1 MKTTLMK
8 MTWWCLA
15 SPGAA
20 PTAVGA
26 DSRESEP
33 RRQGGMY
40 GTLVEMASTPL
51 ERAHRWLTPLKDVP
65 GGKRAAVDR
74 SCGSTNRQASVPGG
88 RKSSGRVAAP
98 RTADLCARESRHP
111 SGLHTG
117 GRQTELVLPASAAEV
132 VAARGRDVGTRGLTV
147 SDRAAASKS
156 SYYVSWNR
164 DCTPSVLTLPIRS
177 GAAFRRT
184 RGDEMAPVGK
194 KPSHAGKAVVA
205 GGISGAVEICCTYPV
220 SRLTCDPMTAPP
232 TPSVPPSTVR
242 TRSLHRLSSPRQCSS
257 CPPRMCLPWRS

>member
-1 MKTTLMK
+1 MKT
-8 MTWWCLA
+8 TWWCLA

-20 PTAVGA
+20 PRAVGA
-26 DSRESEP
+26 DSRENEP
-33 RRQGGMY
+33 RRQVWMY
-40 GTLVEMASTPL
+40 GTLVETASTPR
-51 ERAHRWLTPLKDVP
+51 ERVHRWSTPLKDVP
-65 GGKRAAVDR
+65 GGSAPRSTEVVGRPIAKRASLGTQIQRTIITAR
-74 SCGSTNRQASVPGG
+74 SQRQI
-88 RKSSGRVAAP
+88 
-98 RTADLCARESRHP
+98 CARESP
-111 SGLHTG
+111 GILQASEVPFIQDGQA
-117 GRQTELVLPASAAEV
+117 GRQRERVPCLGS
-132 VAARGRDVGTRGLTV
+132 RGRRGSGDGNEPRLV
-147 SDRAAASKS
+147 FFKR
-156 SYYVSWNR
+156 
-164 DCTPSVLTLPIRS
+164 PSLMPPFQSFRS

-242 TRSLHRLSSPRQCSS
+242 ARSLHRLSSPRQCSS

>member
-65 GGKRAAVDR
+65 GGKRAAVDPKLW
-74 SCGSTNRQASVPGG
+74 TNWLSPSERPWGTQT
-88 RKSSGRVAAP
+88 SGRVGG
-98 RTADLCARESRHP
+98 TADLCVRESR
-111 SGLHTG
+111 
-117 GRQTELVLPASAAEV
+117 
-132 VAARGRDVGTRGLTV
+132 
-147 SDRAAASKS
+147 
-156 SYYVSWNR
+156 
-164 DCTPSVLTLPIRS
+164 
-177 GAAFRRT
+177 
-184 RGDEMAPVGK
+184 
-194 KPSHAGKAVVA
+194 
-205 GGISGAVEICCTYPV
+205 
-220 SRLTCDPMTAPP
+220 
-232 TPSVPPSTVR
+232 
-242 TRSLHRLSSPRQCSS
+242 
-257 CPPRMCLPWRS
+257 